1 MVGDADAA
9 LGSLTWER
17 GLQAITQHG
26 LQALL
31 WHELPRKWLT
41 DREASCTSPL
51 CWGGCWSWS
60 GCPARRRSAVGPR
73 PPRCCRPTR
82 AAAGRASGSS
92 AGRRSALGGAAGP
105 ARAAAVVRL
114 GAGDGRREAG
124 AFVSV
129 AAALELAVAAASC
142 ARRRGLV
149 RGPAGGRPPAPG
161 GCRAGAGWAELAGG
175 GGGGPSGAVRG
186 RAAVVRPRRAL
197 VDRCFRGWPASRCCR
212 SRSRPARPMAPAI
225 GGGDGEP
232 GSASAPARR
241 QLIFGPGSWRE
252 LAGGCWSHWNLWF
265 CTVAVPGF
273 DGDWARLSDEI
284 MRRSPRALVRSGLG
298 GQAQPSGGPARTACR
313 RRSGCRPARG

>member
-1 MVGDADAA
+1 MVGDAEAA

-41 DREASCTSPL
+41 DRKASCTSPL

-60 GCPARRRSAVGPR
+60 GCPLGGDLPSAPDRRG
-73 PPRCCRPTR
+73 
-82 AAAGRASGSS
+82 AAGLR
-92 AGRRSALGGAAGP
+92 GRRPGGLPGVPPGAGALRGGAAGP

-114 GAGDGRREAG
+114 GAGDGRREAD

-186 RAAVVRPRRAL
+186 RAAVVRP
-197 VDRCFRGWPASRCCR
+197 
-212 SRSRPARPMAPAI
+212 
-225 GGGDGEP
+225 GGRWSTG
-232 GSASAPARR
+232 ASAVGRQAAAAGSGPDRRGPWPLRSAVAMASPARR
-241 QLIFGPGSWRE
+241 AHRHAAS
-252 LAGGCWSHWNLWF
+252 
-265 CTVAVPGF
+265 
-273 DGDWARLSDEI
+273 
-284 MRRSPRALVRSGLG
+284 
-298 GQAQPSGGPARTACR
+298 
-313 RRSGCRPARG
+313 

>member
-9 LGSLTWER
+9 LGSLTWTG

-41 DREASCTSPL
+41 DRRQV
-51 CWGGCWSWS
+51 
-60 GCPARRRSAVGPR
+60 ARRRFAGAVAG
-73 PPRCCRPTR
+73 
-82 AAAGRASGSS
+82 AGRAAPLGGDLPW
-92 AGRRSALGGAAGP
+92 APDRRGAAGLRGRRP
-105 ARAAAVVRL
+105 GGLPGVPPGAEALWVELRTCPGRGCGSP

-186 RAAVVRPRRAL
+186 RAAVVRPGGRWST
-197 VDRCFRGWPASRCCR
+197 RCFRGWPAGRCCR

>member
-1 MVGDADAA
+1 MVVVAALGRLRAEDERMVGDADAA

-41 DREASCTSPL
+41 DRKASCTSPL

-82 AAAGRASGSS
+82 AAAGRASGSA

-114 GAGDGRREAG
+114 GAGDGRREPG

-186 RAAVVRPRRAL
+186 RAAVVRP
-197 VDRCFRGWPASRCCR
+197 
-212 SRSRPARPMAPAI
+212 
-225 GGGDGEP
+225 GGRWSTG
-232 GSASAPARR
+232 ASAVGRQAAAAGPGPDRRGPWPLRSAVAMASPARR
-241 QLIFGPGSWRE
+241 AHRHAAS
-252 LAGGCWSHWNLWF
+252 
-265 CTVAVPGF
+265 
-273 DGDWARLSDEI
+273 
-284 MRRSPRALVRSGLG
+284 
-298 GQAQPSGGPARTACR
+298 
-313 RRSGCRPARG
+313 

>member
-41 DREASCTSPL
+41 DRRQV
-51 CWGGCWSWS
+51 
-60 GCPARRRSAVGPR
+60 ARRRFAGAVAG
-73 PPRCCRPTR
+73 
-82 AAAGRASGSS
+82 AGRAAPLGGDLPW
-92 AGRRSALGGAAGP
+92 APDRRGAAGLRGRRPGGLPGVPPGAEALRGGAAGP

-186 RAAVVRPRRAL
+186 RAAVVRP
-197 VDRCFRGWPASRCCR
+197 
-212 SRSRPARPMAPAI
+212 
-225 GGGDGEP
+225 GGRWSTG
-232 GSASAPARR
+232 ASAVGRQAAAAGSGPDRRGPWPLRSAVAMASPARR
-241 QLIFGPGSWRE
+241 AHRHAAS
-252 LAGGCWSHWNLWF
+252 
-265 CTVAVPGF
+265 
-273 DGDWARLSDEI
+273 
-284 MRRSPRALVRSGLG
+284 
-298 GQAQPSGGPARTACR
+298 
-313 RRSGCRPARG
+313 